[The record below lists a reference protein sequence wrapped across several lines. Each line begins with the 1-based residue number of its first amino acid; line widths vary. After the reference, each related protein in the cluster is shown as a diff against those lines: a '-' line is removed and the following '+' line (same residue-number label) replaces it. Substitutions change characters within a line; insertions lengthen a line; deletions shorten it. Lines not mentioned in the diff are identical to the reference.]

1 MLLRRAK
8 RHPLKGVIDMAVNQS
23 WLRENSFD
31 SAVSFLSTRLQQT
44 LCFLPQSLT
53 AQVSEIRLRLGQPVA
68 LGGSEGIR
76 FVSERKGT
84 TLLPG
89 SESLLTEQEDLN
101 ETFHRLC
108 EYSVHS
114 CQNQIS
120 EGFLTVRGGHRA
132 GLCGTAVIQD
142 GQITGM
148 RSVSGISLR
157 IAREIPGAADA
168 LVPLAL
174 SGGLLLTGAPG
185 SGKTT
190 MLRDLARQ
198 LSGGG
203 GHAPHTVAVVD
214 ERGELAGSWQGE
226 RQTDLGPCC
235 DVLDGYPK
243 AQGILQAIR
252 TLSPEFII
260 CDEVGA
266 AAEAQ
271 ALEEGLNAGAV
282 MVVSAH
288 AGSKEEL
295 LRRAAILRLLR
306 SGAFQSVV
314 MLGGG
319 SARGSI
325 QKIFRAGDLLVES
338 SRIDSALPDLRNG
351 RSFAVPQAG

>member
-1 MLLRRAK
+1 MS
-8 RHPLKGVIDMAVNQS
+8 VNQS
-23 WLRENSFD
+23 RTKESSFD
-31 SAVSFLSTRLQQT
+31 SAVSFLSARLQQT
-44 LCFLPQSLT
+44 LCCLPQSLT

-68 LGGSEGIR
+68 LGGSVGIR
-76 FVSERKGT
+76 FVSEPEGT
-84 TLLPG
+84 TLRPG
-89 SESLLTEQEDLN
+89 SENLLAEWEDLN

-114 CQNQIS
+114 CQNQIG

-142 GQITGM
+142 GRVTGM

-168 LVPLAL
+168 LVSLAL
-174 SGGLLLTGAPG
+174 SGGLILTGAPG

-252 TLSPEFII
+252 TLSPDFII
-260 CDEVGA
+260 CDEVST
-266 AAEAQ
+266 AAEAK
-271 ALEEGLNAGAV
+271 ALEEGFNAGAV

-288 AGSKEEL
+288 AASREEL
-295 LRRAAILRLLR
+295 IRRAAIQRLLQ

-314 MLGGG
+314 MLGRGP
-319 SARGSI
+319 ARGSV
-325 QKIFRAGDLLVES
+325 QKIFRTGDLLVENSGIDSNFSDLRS
-338 SRIDSALPDLRNG
+338 SRSP
-351 RSFAVPQAG
+351 AVPQAG